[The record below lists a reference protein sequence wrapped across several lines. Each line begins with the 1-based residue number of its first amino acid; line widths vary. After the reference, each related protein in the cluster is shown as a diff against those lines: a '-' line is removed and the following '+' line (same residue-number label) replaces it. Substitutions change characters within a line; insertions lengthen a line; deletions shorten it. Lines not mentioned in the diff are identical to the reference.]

1 MKILYGIQ
9 ATGNG
14 HISRSRMLAKYFN
27 QRKIDVEVQYLFT
40 GRDPKQL
47 FDMEEFGE
55 FWSRQGLTFV
65 TQNGEVD
72 YLKSAFHNNLFRFIY
87 DVINL
92 PVENFDLLITD
103 FEPVTA
109 WAAKLHHKA
118 VIGIGHQYAFGKNT
132 PVTGANF
139 LAKNILK
146 NFAPAKKSV
155 GLHWHAFDNNILP
168 PIIDTQLQI
177 KALPIHNNIIV
188 VYLPFENQIAVTQL
202 LQRFPQWRFI
212 QYATD
217 TENKKQGNVSLR
229 KVCYQGFKNDLC
241 QAKGVICNSGF
252 ELISE
257 CLHLSLPILTKPI
270 KGQMEQLS
278 NAHALAQL
286 KFATI
291 MHQLCSKTTATWLDT
306 INDQKTTVTKTIPD
320 VAKTLVNWI
329 LNDPDRPI
337 EQLSAQLWK
346 MSK

>member
-27 QRKIDVEVQYLFT
+27 QHKIDVEVQYLFS
-40 GRDPKQL
+40 GRDPQQL
-47 FDMEEFGE
+47 FDMEAFGE
-55 FWSRQGLTFV
+55 FWHRQGLTFV
-65 TQNGEVD
+65 TQNGQVD
-72 YLKSAFHNNLFRFIY
+72 YLKSAFHNNLFRFLY

-92 PVENFDLLITD
+92 PVDNFDLLITD

-109 WAAKLHHKA
+109 WAAKLHNKP
-118 VIGIGHQYAFGKNT
+118 VIGIGHQYAFGENT

-139 LAKNILK
+139 IAKSILK

-168 PIIDTQLQI
+168 PIIDTQLQT
-177 KALPIHNNIIV
+177 KTLTEHNNIIV
-188 VYLPFENQIAVTQL
+188 VYLPFESQTAVTQL
-202 LQRFPQWRFI
+202 LQHFPQWHFI
-212 QYATD
+212 QYAPD
-217 TENKKQGNVSLR
+217 VEDKNQANVSLR

-241 QAKGVICNSGF
+241 QARGVICNSGF

-291 MHQLCSKTTATWLDT
+291 MHELCEKTTETWLAT
-306 INDQKTTVTKTIPD
+306 INNQENTVTKIIPD
-320 VAKTLVNWI
+320 VAKALVNWI
-329 LNDPDRPI
+329 LNDPEQPI
-337 EQLSAQLWK
+337 EQLSTQLWK
-346 MSK
+346 MTH